1 VTREDD
7 AITQPDLV
15 LGEAER
21 LAALDLWLEHIE
33 IPAILIPLLEG
44 VVLGH
49 HHGELAHYLG
59 AEPDEL
65 PLWESCFRRW
75 AEQTV
80 YEAAAD
86 ILDAAHGSKR

>member
-1 VTREDD
+1 MTREDE

-15 LGEAER
+15 LGEEER
-21 LAALDLWLEHIE
+21 LQALDLWLEHIE

-49 HHGELAHYLG
+49 HHGDLAAYLG
-59 AEPDEL
+59 AELQEL
-65 PLWESCFRRW
+65 PLWERCFARW

-80 YEAAAD
+80 YQAAAD
-86 ILDAAHGSKR
+86 ILDAARR